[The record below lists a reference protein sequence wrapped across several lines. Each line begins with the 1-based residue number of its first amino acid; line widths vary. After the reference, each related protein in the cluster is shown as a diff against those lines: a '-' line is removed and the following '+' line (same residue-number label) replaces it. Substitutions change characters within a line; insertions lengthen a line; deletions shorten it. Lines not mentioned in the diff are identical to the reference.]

1 MEHHGIFQDIIRYL
15 AGEEVDFSYYEP
27 DLSGLTAFQQDV
39 LREVRK
45 IPYGK
50 TITYAELARSIGREG
65 AWRAVGSALAVNP
78 YPIIIPCHRVVS
90 STGIGGFCGDDRGDK
105 VELKRKML
113 DMEAAN
119 VIKRGVDRYNASLD
133 QSMHQ

>member
-1 MEHHGIFQDIIRYL
+1 MEHHGIFQDLIRYL

-90 STGIGGFCGDDRGDK
+90 STGIGGFCGEGCGDK

-119 VIKRGVDRYNASLD
+119 VIKMGVDRCNASLD
-133 QSMHQ
+133 LSMHQ